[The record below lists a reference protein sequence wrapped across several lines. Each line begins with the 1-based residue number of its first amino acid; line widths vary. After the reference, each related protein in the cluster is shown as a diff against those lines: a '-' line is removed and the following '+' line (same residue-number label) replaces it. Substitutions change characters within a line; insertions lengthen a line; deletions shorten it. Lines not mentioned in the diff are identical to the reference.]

1 MLYGRFA
8 VRGANEGEVTVI
20 TRRTASR
27 RALAL
32 IAASFLAAG
41 LAACASGS
49 AGIDTVNMPK
59 SSGTNV
65 NAASGSNELVMESS
79 PENSITQNFNPFVTS
94 AAPEGMGATGLVYE
108 PLIQFDLADPA
119 RQYNWLATNVSWGNS
134 GKSITFTIRQNVKW
148 NDGTPLTVNDAAFTF
163 NYVKKHSSGADNIN
177 LGNLQ
182 IQSVSDDPAHNT
194 VTVNF
199 ATPQYMKLEQIA
211 GQAILPEKEWSK
223 IGNPA
228 TYTDPDPVGTGP
240 YVLGA
245 FTPQGFTMVKNKYYW
260 QPVPVSRVFFPV
272 YASNTNALT
281 ALFSGQIDWTG
292 NYIPNLDTDFVA
304 TDKANHHY
312 WEAAGSSNALWP
324 NLSAWPTSQLAVRQ
338 AIDVAINRTA
348 LGKQGESGLEDPLLN
363 ASGITLP
370 TFKNWLADD
379 VKDMTVPANGDA
391 AAAGAILRKAGY
403 AKDGNGYWALNGR
416 EVKLTIVDPSSYTD
430 YVQSATLIAGDL
442 QKAGINATFSGLT
455 VNAWNADMTSG
466 NFQLALHW
474 GSNGITPYNLYDNWL
489 DKNLIGGGTGNFERL
504 NDPEI
509 QTALQKLANDQFPEE
524 QTADLAPIE
533 KYVATQLPV
542 IPTTTAADWFEY
554 NSQRFVGWPSIDD
567 PYESGQPSGNNNG
580 PGTGSDEVVLL
591 RLKPAS

>member
-1 MLYGRFA
+1 M
-8 VRGANEGEVTVI
+8 I
-20 TRRTASR
+20 IRRTASR

-32 IAASFLAAG
+32 IATGLLTAG

-49 AGIDTVNMPK
+49 SPTDSMNMPK
-59 SSGTNV
+59 SSGADA

-79 PENSITQNFNPFVTS
+79 PENSITQDFNPFVST

-108 PLIQFDLADPA
+108 PLIQFDLADPG
-119 RQYNWLATNVSWGNS
+119 RKPYYWLATKYQFSNA
-134 GKSITFTIRQNVKW
+134 GKSITFWIRPGVKW
-148 NDGTPLTVNDAAFTF
+148 NNGKPMTAADVAFTF
-163 NYVKKHSSGADNIN
+163 NYVKQHSKGADNIN
-177 LGNLQ
+177 LGSLD
-182 IQSVSDDPAHNT
+182 ISRVTDDLANNT
-194 VTVNF
+194 VTIDF
-199 ATPQYMKLEQIA
+199 PTPQYMKLEQIA
-211 GQAILPEKEWSK
+211 GQAILPQDQWKS

-228 TYTDPDPVGTGP
+228 TYTDPDPIGTGP

-245 FTPQGFTMVKNKYYW
+245 FTPQGFTMVANKYYW

-272 YASNTNALT
+272 YTSNTNALT

-292 NYIPNLDTDFVA
+292 NYIPNLESDFVA

-324 NLSAWPTSQLAVRQ
+324 NLKQWPTSELAVRQ

-348 LGKQGESGLEDPLLN
+348 IGKQGESGLEDPLLN

-370 TFKNWLADD
+370 TFQGWLADD

-391 AAAGAILRKAGY
+391 AAAGQILQKAGY
-403 AKDGNGYWALNGR
+403 TKDSNGYWALNGR

-430 YVQSATLIAGDL
+430 YVQSATLIASDL

-489 DKNLIGGGTGNFERL
+489 DANLIGGGTGNFEQL
-504 NDPEI
+504 KDGDI
-509 QTALQKLANDQFPEE
+509 QTALQKLANDQSPEE

-533 KYVATQLPV
+533 KYVATHLPV

-554 NSQRFVGWPSIDD
+554 NSKRFVGWPTKDN

-580 PGTGSDEVVLL
+580 PGTGSAEVVLL
-591 RLKPAS
+591 HLKPAS